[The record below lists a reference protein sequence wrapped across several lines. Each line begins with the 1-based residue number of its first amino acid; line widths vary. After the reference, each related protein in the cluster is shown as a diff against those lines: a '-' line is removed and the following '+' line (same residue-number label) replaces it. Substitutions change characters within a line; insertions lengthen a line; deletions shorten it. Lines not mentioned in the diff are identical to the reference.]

1 VARKLLD
8 TAVKVESGVGI
19 FRMSVGREAPKKI
32 NYSLDA
38 MTLNLLQVYEIKAA
52 VQQVFGLEAQVWV
65 SGARLGN
72 GEIDLY
78 IEAEKIENVATKK
91 RHFLDL
97 LWDKVGCE
105 KIGITI
111 EKPQQT
117 LEEIRPQVKQQRV
130 RL

>member
-1 VARKLLD
+1 
-8 TAVKVESGVGI
+8 
-19 FRMSVGREAPKKI
+19 
-32 NYSLDA
+32 
-38 MTLNLLQVYEIKAA
+38 MTLNLLQVYEIKVA

-65 SGARLGN
+65 SGAQLGN

-91 RHFLDL
+91 RHFIDL

-105 KIGITI
+105 NIGITI
-111 EKPQQT
+111 QKPKQV
-117 LEEIRPQVKQQRV
+117 LEETLPLVERQRV